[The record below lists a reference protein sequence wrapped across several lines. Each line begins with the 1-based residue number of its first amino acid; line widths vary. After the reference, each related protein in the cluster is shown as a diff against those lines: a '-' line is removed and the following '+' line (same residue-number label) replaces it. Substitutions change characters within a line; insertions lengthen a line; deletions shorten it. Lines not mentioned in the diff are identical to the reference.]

1 MGTICFAQQN
11 FLKRMFFQDSWPQ
24 FWDKTALNS
33 AEHYKYYVICVHLN
47 IMKMDRKKFL
57 KQNLFLGGTMVLAPG
72 ALIAKK
78 STNQEAVFSGE
89 LILEFVLAAH
99 KSFDET
105 KKILEKYPLLL
116 NCTSQFK
123 KGDFETAVGG
133 ASHMGRR
140 DIVDYLVSKG
150 ARLDIFNYAFLG
162 YDDFIKKIVTDYP
175 YLLNSY
181 GPHGFTLLHHA
192 EVGKRTELVEWF
204 QSKGLTEKMF
214 KGVFE

>member
-1 MGTICFAQQN
+1 
-11 FLKRMFFQDSWPQ
+11 
-24 FWDKTALNS
+24 
-33 AEHYKYYVICVHLN
+33 
-47 IMKMDRKKFL
+47 MDRKKFL
-57 KQNLFLGGTMVLAPG
+57 RQNLLIGGALAITPST
-72 ALIAKK
+72 LIAKT
-78 STNQEAVFSGE
+78 STNQEAVFSSE

-116 NCTSQFK
+116 NCASQFK

-140 DIVDYLVSKG
+140 DIVDFLVSKG

-162 YDDFIKKIVTDYP
+162 YDDFIKKMVTDYP
-175 YLLNSY
+175 HLLHSY

-192 EVGKRTELVEWF
+192 QVGKRTELVVWL
-204 QSKGLTEKMF
+204 QSKGLTEKML
-214 KGVFE
+214 KGVFG